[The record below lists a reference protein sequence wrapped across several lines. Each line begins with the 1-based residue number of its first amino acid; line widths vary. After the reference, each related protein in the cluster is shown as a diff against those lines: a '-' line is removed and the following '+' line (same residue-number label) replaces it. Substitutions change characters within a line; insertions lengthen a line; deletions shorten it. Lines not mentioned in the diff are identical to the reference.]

1 MTLPYMANRMYTF
14 IAYKLQY
21 VQAHT
26 LSWSSGYKENQSD
39 QFVYMVGGGT
49 EL

>member
-1 MTLPYMANRMYTF
+1 MYRHIQLVGPVGT
-14 IAYKLQY
+14 
-21 VQAHT
+21 
-26 LSWSSGYKENQSD
+26 KENQSD